1 MTDGQSNSGTFY
13 ELSSYYNKNKLD
25 IRIYS
30 ITFGDSDERQLN
42 EIANLTNA
50 KVFDGK
56 RGLLKAF
63 REVRSYN

>member
-13 ELSSYYNKNKLD
+13 ELNSYYSKNKLD
-25 IRIYS
+25 IPIYS

-42 EIANLTNA
+42 EIAKLTNA

-56 RGLLKAF
+56 SGLLKAF